1 MIQDTIKELASKVRE
16 TQLSELTSN
25 PYDKLQS
32 LVEPMRNQ
40 LEEAWGR
47 PLTESITDHLVF
59 ELECNLLWGGGFLN
73 QLQAVRPLVDRDI
86 RQHLYPILL
95 VRTLS
100 QPQSWS
106 PKNKKN
112 EN

>member
-59 ELECNLLWGGGFLN
+59 EL
-73 QLQAVRPLVDRDI
+73 

-100 QPQSWS
+100 LPQSWS